1 MNLIALRSPPFRSY
15 ILSLHLA
22 LNGFWAQRVIMGWLA
37 WVLTGSPSFVGLV
50 AFLNFVPTLIVS
62 PLFGVV
68 ADRIDVR
75 VGSMVSYTFAGTL
88 SGIFAWICLA
98 DALTPFLLAGFSL
111 LSGVISSAN
120 HPMRM
125 SLTPR
130 LAPKEHLASV
140 VALTSLNFNL
150 SRLMGPAI
158 GGVLIQ
164 AIGAADAL
172 VLTAIAYIPPVIAIF
187 FMRPR
192 ARSQSAEPTAR
203 QGYFFELFGGWRY
216 ALTRHLVRTAI
227 IFSGLG
233 ALAGRSVLETLPIL
247 ANGVFGKG
255 PAGLGMMTAAAGAG
269 AAIAAILKAVSKA
282 QSAGRFQ
289 TSMLAMVMIV
299 PLLVASL
306 SQISAFPV
314 ATGIVILLGGTLTM
328 LSISLQSLV
337 QMEIDDHYRGRVMGL
352 WTTVS
357 IGSGA
362 LGAVI
367 MGAMTDLLG
376 VPLAQASIGFTLA
389 AISAMMIFRF
399 RRTSR

>member
-1 MNLIALRSPPFRSY
+1 M
-15 ILSLHLA
+15 
-22 LNGFWAQRVIMGWLA
+22 
-37 WVLTGSPSFVGLV
+37 
-50 AFLNFVPTLIVS
+50 
-62 PLFGVV
+62 

-75 VGSMVSYTFAGTL
+75 IGTVVSYSIYGTL

-98 DALTPFLLAGFSL
+98 DALTPLLLAGFSL

-130 LAPKEHLASV
+130 LAPAEHLSSV

-158 GGVLIQ
+158 GGILIQ
-164 AIGAADAL
+164 AIGAPQAL
-172 VLTAIAYIPPVIAIF
+172 VLTALAYIPPITAIF
-187 FMRPR
+187 LMRPR
-192 ARSQSAEPTAR
+192 ERSLSAKPAGQ
-203 QGYFFELFGGWRY
+203 QGYFTELLGGWRY

-269 AAIAAILKAVSKA
+269 AAAAAIFKAISRA
-282 QSAGRFQ
+282 QSAGKLHPHI
-289 TSMLAMVMIV
+289 LAMVIMV

-306 SQISAFPV
+306 SQVSNFTTAMI
-314 ATGIVILLGGTLTM
+314 IVILLGGCVTFLA
-328 LSISLQSLV
+328 ISLQSLV
-337 QMEIDDHYRGRVMGL
+337 QMEIDDHHRGRVMGL

-362 LGAVI
+362 GGAVI
-367 MGAMTDLLG
+367 MGYLTDWMG
-376 VPLAQASIGFTLA
+376 VPAAQTTIGLVLA
-389 AISAMMIFRF
+389 
-399 RRTSR
+399 TSGVALILRHHKNS